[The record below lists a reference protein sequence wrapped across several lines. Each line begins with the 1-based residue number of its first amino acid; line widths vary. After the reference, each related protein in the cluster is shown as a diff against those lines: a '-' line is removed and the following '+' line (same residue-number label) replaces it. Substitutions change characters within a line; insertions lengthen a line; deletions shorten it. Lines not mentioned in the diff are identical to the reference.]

1 MNASE
6 VCADGSVSN
15 PNVLLIEEDEVL
27 ASSVLQAM
35 ERAGFSASWARTG
48 TEALSL
54 KASLHPH
61 VVLMDLTLPDMSGLA
76 LLTRLAGA
84 RDCGIIVI
92 CDLNEEADRIVGLEL
107 GADDYMAKPPG
118 LRELVARIRAV
129 HRRVGNRTRARVTSE
144 AGSVLHVGPI
154 RINAGRRTVH
164 TADGRQVALT
174 STEFSILE
182 LLANAAGTTVSRDDL
197 SKVALGRPWQPDDR
211 SVDQLVFTLR
221 QKLPRDESGTVLI
234 QSIRGIGYW
243 LRAPDRVPVHAEAE
257 RRPEMAA

>member
-1 MNASE
+1 MN
-6 VCADGSVSN
+6 VSDVSAN
-15 PNVLLIEEDEVL
+15 SCHSSPRVMLIEEDEVL
-27 ASSVLQAM
+27 AMRLLQAM
-35 ERAGFSASWARTG
+35 ERAGFSAFWAKTA
-48 TEALSL
+48 TDSLSL
-54 KASLHPH
+54 KATLRPH
-61 VVLMDLTLPDMSGLA
+61 VVLMDLAFSDMSVMA

-129 HRRVGNRTRARVTSE
+129 HRRVGNRIETRVVQPATST
-144 AGSVLHVGPI
+144 LHVGPI
-154 RINAGRRTVH
+154 RINVQKRMVY
-164 TADGRQVALT
+164 TAEGQHIALT
-174 STEFSILE
+174 SAEFIALE
-182 LLANAAGTTVSRDDL
+182 TLATAAGTAVSRDVL
-197 SKVALGRPWQPDDR
+197 SKAALQRPWQAEDR

-221 QKLPRDESGTVLI
+221 QKLPPDESGTVLI
-234 QSIRGIGYW
+234 QSVRGIGYW